1 MRLPSENKDSSNEV
15 VLTHVAGFDQYL
27 QPGIPW
33 GSVCL
38 VIGGPGTLKTTLT
51 YSILYNNM
59 KINNMKGLYISL
71 EQSKESLISNMANL
85 GMSEINADTLEV
97 ADYGTLRLMLKKALD
112 KTKKDIKRDNQPDK
126 GGLID
131 NTNGS
136 IQEDNNIGINWLED
150 IQKLIQDRVEFGD
163 VKIVVIDSLNGLYA
177 LTDFVNPRKELFHFF
192 GFLREVNVTSFL
204 IAEAQ
209 PTSPIIGEYG
219 VEQFLSDGI
228 FELGIIEDH
237 EPMRYIQVKKIR
249 GVMHDMN
256 KYAFKIDD
264 GMRVWGKLIDSQRK

>member
-1 MRLPSENKDSSNEV
+1 
-15 VLTHVAGFDQYL
+15 
-27 QPGIPW
+27 
-33 GSVCL
+33 
-38 VIGGPGTLKTTLT
+38 
-51 YSILYNNM
+51 
-59 KINNMKGLYISL
+59 
-71 EQSKESLISNMANL
+71 
-85 GMSEINADTLEV
+85 
-97 ADYGTLRLMLKKALD
+97 
-112 KTKKDIKRDNQPDK
+112 
-126 GGLID
+126 
-131 NTNGS
+131 
-136 IQEDNNIGINWLED
+136 
-150 IQKLIQDRVEFGD
+150 
-163 VKIVVIDSLNGLYA
+163 
-177 LTDFVNPRKELFHFF
+177 
-192 GFLREVNVTSFL
+192 VTSFL